1 MRIGLFMVLCQYF
14 LNFPEI
20 LIMKS
25 FLILLIFLIGY
36 LQYAQNFDDQGGP
49 RLSRITEE
57 IKEGSVRK
65 GELIKENDALNE
77 DIKDLIDGYVVI
89 EELARSK
96 MGMIKHGEIL
106 LRVYP
111 PEKEAHKLK
120 VNND

>member
-1 MRIGLFMVLCQYF
+1 MVVCQYF
-14 LNFPEI
+14 LHFSDI
-20 LIMKS
+20 LMMKP

-49 RLSRITEE
+49 RLGRIMEE
-57 IKEGSVRK
+57 IKEGSLRK

-111 PEKEAHKLK
+111 PEKKAPKLR